1 LQGDRP
7 RSGPMTSTH
16 SKSAILPLTLREED
30 ADLAL
35 RKSFTLAKERLIIIG
50 AEAFN
55 LLNHA
60 NFAVPSNTQNPFA
73 QGCIGDAVFKDHAAN
88 FAENPGHIFTT
99 VSNARQIQLAA
110 RLIF

>member
-1 LQGDRP
+1 MQGDRP

-35 RKSFTLAKERLIIIG
+35 RKSFTLTKERLIIIG

-55 LLNHA
+55 
-60 NFAVPSNTQNPFA
+60 TQNPFA
-73 QGCIGDAVFKDHAAN
+73 QGRIGDAVFKDYAAN
-88 FAENPGHIFTT
+88 FAENPGRIFAT